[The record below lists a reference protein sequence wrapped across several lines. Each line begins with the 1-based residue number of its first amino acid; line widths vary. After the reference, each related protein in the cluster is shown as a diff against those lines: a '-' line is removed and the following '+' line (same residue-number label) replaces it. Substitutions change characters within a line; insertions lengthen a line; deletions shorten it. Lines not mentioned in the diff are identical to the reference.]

1 MGWSTAAI
9 VTRRAAKFTEFA
21 EGWQGTTARQG
32 TSDTQSR
39 NPMAAIPAA
48 AMALVVRW
56 RAPPGFGRAMRM
68 LELSEDVQSTIV
80 AHLAHEAGGSASCD
94 SVAAIAALSCASSAC
109 RRLVSE
115 ARGWELAGTALGL
128 ASPLHRRDA
137 SLPELCRA
145 ASFGHNLCRSRAA
158 EPWEGIHVSLL
169 PRGGGWARE
178 LFEVLH
184 PLGWCAVAET
194 AGAAAALPSVPFV
207 IVPCDA
213 RCTKAVFDRPAD
225 GPLCTLPCARTRS
238 ELTVESG

>member
-9 VTRRAAKFTEFA
+9 ARARGEIH
-21 EGWQGTTARQG
+21 GSLPRGGTARDLGYANQKLYG
-32 TSDTQSR
+32 CYTCCSDGLR
-39 NPMAAIPAA
+39 RP
-48 AMALVVRW
+48 LEV
-56 RAPPGFGRAMRM
+56 PPGFSRAMRM
-68 LELSEDVQSTIV
+68 LQLSEDVQSTIV

-128 ASPLHRRDA
+128 ASLLHRRDA

-178 LFEVLH
+178 LFEALH
-184 PLGWCAVAET
+184 PLGLCAVAEN
-194 AGAAAALPSVPFV
+194 AGVAAALPSVPFV

-238 ELTVESG
+238 ELKVESG